1 MSSSLIG
8 RAIKS
13 GSCMWAKIKNYF
25 LTGILVTAPVVITFW
40 IVISLVRLFDRLV
53 TPLIPFYLNPNSYLP
68 RDVPGL
74 GLIILVIFLVVIG
87 SLTANFFGSWLL
99 KKTDLIIQRIPLI
112 KVFYKTIKQILE
124 TILKTN
130 SDAFREAVLV
140 EYPRKGVWV
149 IGFTTGDVEGEVKK
163 KLKIN
168 MINVFIPT
176 TPNPT
181 SGFLLM
187 VPKSEIKKLNVS
199 VDEAIK
205 TIVSA
210 GIIKLEAK
218 QKKNS

>member
-1 MSSSLIG
+1 
-8 RAIKS
+8 
-13 GSCMWAKIKNYF
+13 MWAKIKNYF

-53 TPLIPFYLNPNSYLP
+53 TPLIPFYLNPNYYLP

-130 SDAFREAVLV
+130 SDAFREAVLI
-140 EYPRKGVWV
+140 EYPRKGLWV
-149 IGFTTGDVEGEVKK
+149 IGFTTGDVEGEVKN
-163 KLKIN
+163 KLKTN

-187 VPKSEIKKLNVS
+187 VPKSGIKKLNVS
-199 VDEAIK
+199 VDDAIK

>member
-1 MSSSLIG
+1 MPLL
-8 RAIKS
+8 RR
-13 GSCMWAKIKNYF
+13 MLAKIKNYF
-25 LTGILVTAPVVITFW
+25 FTGILVTAPVVITFW
-40 IVISLVRLFDRLV
+40 IVISLVNLFDRLV
-53 TPLIPFYLNPNSYLP
+53 TPIIPDYLNPNFYLP

-87 SLTANFFGSWLL
+87 SFTANFFGSWLL
-99 KKTDLIIQRIPLI
+99 KKTDMFLHRIPFI

-140 EYPRKGVWV
+140 EYPRKGLWV
-149 IGFTTGDVEGEVKK
+149 IGFTTGEVEGEVKK
-163 KLKIN
+163 NLKRKFT
-168 MINVFIPT
+168 NVFIPT

-187 VPKSEIKKLNVS
+187 VPSNELKKLNVS
-199 VDEAIK
+199 VDDAIK

-210 GIIKLEAK
+210 GIIKLESK
-218 QKKNS
+218 QKKSS

>member
-1 MSSSLIG
+1 
-8 RAIKS
+8 
-13 GSCMWAKIKNYF
+13 MWARLKNYF
-25 LTGILVTAPVVITFW
+25 FTGILVTAPVVITFW
-40 IVISLVRLFDRLV
+40 IVISLINLFDRLI
-53 TPLIPFYLNPNSYLP
+53 TPVIPYYLNPNFYLP

-74 GLIILVIFLVVIG
+74 GLIVLILFMVVIG
-87 SLTANFFGSWLL
+87 SLTANFFCSWLL

-149 IGFTTGDVEGEVKK
+149 IGFTTGDVEGEIKTKLKK
-163 KLKIN
+163 KLT
-168 MINVFIPT
+168 NVFIPT

-187 VPKSEIKKLNVS
+187 VPNTELKKLNVS
-199 VDEAIK
+199 VDDAIK

-210 GIIKLEAK
+210 GIIKLESK
-218 QKKNS
+218 RNKNS

>member
-1 MSSSLIG
+1 
-8 RAIKS
+8 
-13 GSCMWAKIKNYF
+13 MWAKIKNYF

-40 IVISLVRLFDRLV
+40 IVISLVKLFDNLV
-53 TPLIPFYLNPNSYLP
+53 TPIIPYYLNPNVYLP

-149 IGFTTGDVEGEVKK
+149 IGFTTGEVEGEIKNRLKK
-163 KLKIN
+163 KF
-168 MINVFIPT
+168 INVFIPT

-187 VPKSEIKKLNVS
+187 VSTNEIKTLNVS
-199 VDEAIK
+199 VDDAIK

>member
-1 MSSSLIG
+1 
-8 RAIKS
+8 
-13 GSCMWAKIKNYF
+13 MWAKIKNYF

-40 IVISLVRLFDRLV
+40 IVISLVRLFDNLV
-53 TPLIPFYLNPNSYLP
+53 TPIIPYYLNPNVYLP

-149 IGFTTGDVEGEVKK
+149 IGFTTGEVEGEIKNRLKK
-163 KLKIN
+163 KF
-168 MINVFIPT
+168 MNVFIPT

-187 VPKSEIKKLNVS
+187 VSTNEIKKLNVS
-199 VDEAIK
+199 VDDAIK

>member
-1 MSSSLIG
+1 
-8 RAIKS
+8 
-13 GSCMWAKIKNYF
+13 MWAKIKNYF

-40 IVISLVRLFDRLV
+40 IVISLVKLFDRLV
-53 TPLIPFYLNPNSYLP
+53 TPIIPYYLNPNVYLP

-74 GLIILVIFLVVIG
+74 GLIILVFFLVLIG

-149 IGFTTGDVEGEVKK
+149 IGFTTGEVEGEVKRKLKK
-163 KLKIN
+163 KLTH
-168 MINVFIPT
+168 VFIPT

-187 VPKSEIKKLNVS
+187 VPESELKRLDVS
-199 VDEAIK
+199 VDDAIK

-210 GIIKLEAK
+210 GIIKLESK